1 MADTKLNLL
10 LAIADIANDDG
21 EAHPGRMRLAKKIRK
36 KERQTKYLL
45 SELVKTPELV
55 IEPMAGPRGTNVYW
69 IPILPGEPG
78 YAPEPC
84 QQPHRCNGNHH
95 PLPEHDQKRTGRKP
109 TPRGAEVIAPPEK
122 SPRKPRKGGA
132 EAIAPQGAEAI
143 APQGAEAIAPQGA
156 EAIAPEPSGYV
167 RYTSVDVERRH
178 LSAKN
183 GARPEPDPLPFR
195 AAPPA
200 EPLPYA
206 RFQLQYHKRHG
217 FNVPSSEVHAAYS
230 DYLYEF
236 NQQREEVTL

>member
-143 APQGAEAIAPQGA
+143 AP
-156 EAIAPEPSGYV
+156 EPSGYV

-183 GARPEPDPLPFR
+183 GARPEPEPDPPPFR
-195 AAPPA
+195 AATPA
-200 EPLPYA
+200 FNDFA
-206 RFQLQYHKRHG
+206 RDYRKQHDGIRTR
-217 FNVPSSEVHAAYS
+217 YS
-230 DYLYEF
+230 DIYRAYQDYCEALEA
-236 NQQREEVTL
+236 EEAEA

>member
-143 APQGAEAIAPQGA
+143 AP
-156 EAIAPEPSGYV
+156 EPSGYV

-183 GARPEPDPLPFR
+183 GARPEPEPEPPPFR
-195 AAPPA
+195 AAPPTFNDF
-200 EPLPYA
+200 A
-206 RFQLQYHKRHG
+206 RDYRTRHG
-217 FNVPSSEVHAAYS
+217 IGARYS
-230 DYLYEF
+230 DIHRAYQDYCEALEA
-236 NQQREEVTL
+236 EEIEA